1 MKILNC
7 LCAHVDENG
16 LVLLMFYQ
24 LEDNNDEHHNEHDD
38 DDDDEHCDEHDDV
51 DGGDLAGVLPV
62 VFGPDPLNPQ
72 VVPLLAETLV
82 PSHLIIMDM
91 TVMMM
96 MMIMVIMIML

>member
-16 LVLLMFYQ
+16 LVLLMFDQ
-24 LEDNNDEHHNEHDD
+24 LEDDNDEHYDERDD
-38 DDDDEHCDEHDDV
+38 DEHNEHCDEHDDV

-82 PSHLIIMDM
+82 PSHLIIMNKII
-91 TVMMM
+91 MM
-96 MMIMVIMIML
+96 IMIML

>member
-16 LVLLMFYQ
+16 LVLFMFDQ
-24 LEDNNDEHHNEHDD
+24 LEDDNDEHYDEHDD
-38 DDDDEHCDEHDDV
+38 DDEHNEHCDEHDDV

-82 PSHLIIMDM
+82 PSHLIIMNM
-91 TVMMM
+91 IM
-96 MMIMVIMIML
+96 MMIMMIMIML